1 MIRSAESTHGTHLPW
16 LLSPGQCSGPG
27 ELSQGRW
34 GVPRGALALLMCQL
48 TPGIKSQNEWMG
60 RNPDAGMLSDFVLLG
75 VSETTWAAGPCIQS
89 WCSSSALPEADPS
102 VFPSVGFDFG
112 LFDQAVKPLKC
123 NGYANNNNLS
133 WSYLLGLNS
142 VWSWKWEQ
150 WPVGSCKERLSVW
163 QSMLLWFWYIIKN

>member
-1 MIRSAESTHGTHLPW
+1 MIRSAESTRGTHLPW

-34 GVPRGALALLMCQL
+34 GVPRGALALLRYQL
-48 TPGIKSQNEWMG
+48 TPGIKSQNEWIETL
-60 RNPDAGMLSDFVLLG
+60 MLECSQTLCCWGFQ
-75 VSETTWAAGPCIQS
+75 TTWAAGSWIQS

-102 VFPSVGFDFG
+102 VFPSVWFDFG

-123 NGYANNNNLS
+123 NGYTNNNNLS

-142 VWSWKWEQ
+142 VWSCKWEQ

-163 QSMLLWFWYIIKN
+163 ESMLLWF